1 MGTHHQG
8 TDEERLALNTYIKLQ
23 RASETSIARTTRYL
37 ADHNLTLSQFMV
49 LEALYHLGPMSQR
62 DLAEK
67 LLKSTGN
74 MTSVLKTME
83 RHNLIQRERSE
94 VDNRYMEVQ
103 LAEAGETLIAR
114 IFPAHVGRIV
124 DEMAVLTPEEQAEL
138 GRLCRKLGLR
148 EGVPTE
154 T

>member
-1 MGTHHQG
+1 
-8 TDEERLALNTYIKLQ
+8 
-23 RASETSIARTTRYL
+23 
-37 ADHNLTLSQFMV
+37 MV

-83 RHNLIQRERSE
+83 RHDLIQRERSE
-94 VDNRYMEVQ
+94 VDNRYMKVR
-103 LAEAGETLIAR
+103 LTDTGETLIAG

-124 DEMAVLTPEEQAEL
+124 AEMAALTPNEQAAL

-148 EGVPTE
+148 EGVPTIE
-154 T
+154 